1 MARCNANT
9 KAGNRCQNK
18 ATRSG
23 RCRVHQRGGRS
34 SITSQSSRRSRTT
47 RAPTGSPT
55 VVKTTAGRAVTL
67 DHARVRN
74 ELVSFVDRRKGQVAT
89 RLMVMPKGQQVI
101 AYGYHKLDTR
111 VLKHVASIGARE
123 AAEKVAYVAL
133 RVGFKAVP
141 VIGWASLAYDAYQ
154 LGKVVHDEYL
164 DEDAVSLRRA
174 RQ

>member
-1 MARCNANT
+1 
-9 KAGNRCQNK
+9 
-18 ATRSG
+18 
-23 RCRVHQRGGRS
+23 
-34 SITSQSSRRSRTT
+34 
-47 RAPTGSPT
+47 
-55 VVKTTAGRAVTL
+55 
-67 DHARVRN
+67 
-74 ELVSFVDRRKGQVAT
+74 
-89 RLMVMPKGQQVI
+89 MVMPKGQQVI